1 MIEDLLPFFFMLAGM
16 VGIAITL
23 IVVTIK
29 KSMDSANEYRS
40 TLYRDDDP
48 MRRDPETSAGRG
60 SGFQG

>member
-1 MIEDLLPFFFMLAGM
+1 MIEDLMPFFFMLAGM
-16 VGIAITL
+16 VAIGITL

-29 KSMDSANEYRS
+29 KSMDSANEYRNS
-40 TLYRDDDP
+40 LYRDEDV